1 MIAYPNEDRILS
13 TIRKLGASSVPE
25 LTQVLYDYK
34 QTRYP
39 HGTGYEYTRNR
50 IRQTLIRLERDGT
63 VERKRIERKDL
74 WKVVV

>member
-25 LTQVLYDYK
+25 LTHVLYDYK

-63 VERKRIERKDL
+63 VERKRFERKDL